1 MLVTL
6 KCILSHVLSAESIS
20 IERKHVDLTKS
31 VLLHSIVTFIGR
43 NLIFLSCRT
52 AKKKRFI
59 EMLLELLAG
68 VSVYLQIFSL
78 PLIQFSDNDKKNN
91 RQSFA

>member
-1 MLVTL
+1 
-6 KCILSHVLSAESIS
+6 
-20 IERKHVDLTKS
+20 
-31 VLLHSIVTFIGR
+31 
-43 NLIFLSCRT
+43 
-52 AKKKRFI
+52 
-59 EMLLELLAG
+59 MLLELLAG